1 MQHSG
6 AGHAVQALERTA
18 EQLEEE
24 EAAFPVAALRLPRL
38 LVRCR
43 VLEGAEGIKLPS
55 VHNEAPEKLS
65 L

>member
-24 EAAFPVAALRLPRL
+24 EAFPVAALRLPRL

>member
-1 MQHSG
+1 MQHPR
-6 AGHAVQALERTA
+6 AVHAAQVPESTA

-24 EAAFPVAALRLPRL
+24 AFPVAALWLPRL

-43 VLEGAEGIKLPS
+43 ALEGAEGIKLPS
-55 VHNEAPEKLS
+55 VHNEGPEKLS